1 METRLLCENDIAK
14 MIVDSAYRVHS
25 EIGAGLLE
33 SVYEVILAQE
43 LRERGLK
50 VNRQVPISIQYRNFT
65 FDEGFRADLVVDERV
80 LVELKSVDGL
90 QNAHRKQV
98 LTYLRL
104 SGLRLGLLINFS
116 QGRFRD
122 GIVRIVNRLPE

>member
-1 METRLLCENDIAK
+1 METNLLCENDIARI
-14 MIVDSAYRVHS
+14 IVDSAFRIHS

-33 SVYEVILAQE
+33 SVYEVVLAQE
-43 LRERGLK
+43 LRERGLR

-65 FDEGFRADLVVDERV
+65 FDEGFRADLVVDDRV

-90 QNAHRKQV
+90 QNAHRKQI

-122 GIVRIVNRLPE
+122 GIVRVVNQLPE